1 MKKTTLL
8 KQYISDPEILVMPG
22 AHDALTAKII
32 EKAGFK
38 VLTMGGY
45 SASASLL
52 GMPDLSLLTLS
63 EMTECYRRIVNAV
76 DIPVF
81 VDGDTGHG
89 GVFNVTRTVCEIE
102 KTGAAGMFIEDQVH
116 PKRCGHMKGK
126 QVIPTQEMVAK
137 LKAALEARSDKDFV
151 LMARTDALAVNG
163 LDDAIERMTL
173 YREVGADL
181 LFIEAPESVE
191 QMHRICSELNGPCLA
206 NMIEGGVS
214 PNLSDKELEDI
225 GYAVVAHPVAMTYA
239 VAHAASELMEAFFNE
254 GSTEGFGD
262 RMMSFHQFNSLVGL
276 NDLRAWEQNIAGF
289 ASELMA
295 KANKKAELSH

>member
-1 MKKTTLL
+1 
-8 KQYISDPEILVMPG
+8 MPG

-45 SASASLL
+45 SASASLM

-63 EMTECYRRIVNAV
+63 EMTECYRRVVNAV
-76 DIPVF
+76 NIPVF

-89 GVFNVTRTVCEIE
+89 GVFNVTRTVREIE
-102 KTGAAGMFIEDQVH
+102 KTGAAGMFIEDQVY

-137 LKAALEARSDKDFV
+137 LKAALEARSDPDFV

-181 LFIEAPESVE
+181 LFIEAPESE
-191 QMHRICSELNGPCLA
+191 AQMRRICSELDGPCLA

-214 PNLSDKELEDI
+214 PNLSNKELEDI
-225 GYAVVAHPVAMTYA
+225 GYAVVTHPVAMTYA
-239 VAHAASELMEAFFNE
+239 VAHAASELMKTFFNE
-254 GSTEGFGD
+254 GSTKGSGD
-262 RMMSFHQFNSLVGL
+262 RMVSFHQFNELVGL
-276 NDLRAWEQNIAGF
+276 NDFRAWEQNLADF
-289 ASELMA
+289 A
-295 KANKKAELSH
+295 AELIGKAGK

>member
-1 MKKTTLL
+1 
-8 KQYISDPEILVMPG
+8 MPG

-45 SASASLL
+45 SASASLM

-63 EMTECYRRIVNAV
+63 EMTECYRRVVNAV
-76 DIPVF
+76 NIPVF

-89 GVFNVTRTVCEIE
+89 GVFNVTRTVREIE
-102 KTGAAGMFIEDQVH
+102 KTGAAGMFIEDQVY

-137 LKAALEARSDKDFV
+137 LKAALEARSDPDFV

-181 LFIEAPESVE
+181 LFIEAPESE
-191 QMHRICSELNGPCLA
+191 AQMRRICSELDGPCLA

-214 PNLSDKELEDI
+214 PNLSNKELEDI
-225 GYAVVAHPVAMTYA
+225 GYAVVTHPVAMTYA
-239 VAHAASELMEAFFNE
+239 VAHAASELMNTFFNE
-254 GSTEGFGD
+254 GSTKGFGD
-262 RMMSFHQFNSLVGL
+262 RMVSFHQFNELVGL
-276 NDLRAWEQNIAGF
+276 NDFRAWEQNLADF
-289 ASELMA
+289 A
-295 KANKKAELSH
+295 AELIGKAGK

>member
-1 MKKTTLL
+1 
-8 KQYISDPEILVMPG
+8 MPG

-45 SASASLL
+45 SASASLM

-63 EMTECYRRIVNAV
+63 EMTDCYRRVVNAV
-76 DIPVF
+76 NIPVF

-89 GVFNVTRTVCEIE
+89 GVFNVTRTVREIE
-102 KTGAAGMFIEDQVH
+102 RTGAAGMFIEDQVY

-137 LKAALEARSDKDFV
+137 LKAALEARSDPDFV

-181 LFIEAPESVE
+181 LFIEAPESE
-191 QMHRICSELNGPCLA
+191 AQMRRICSELDGPCLA

-214 PNLSDKELEDI
+214 PNLSDKELEGI

-239 VAHAASELMEAFFNE
+239 VAHAAGELMKTFFNE
-254 GSTEGFGD
+254 GSTKGFGD
-262 RMMSFHQFNSLVGL
+262 RMVSFNEFNALVGL
-276 NDLRAWEQNIAGF
+276 NDLRAWEQNLADF
-289 ASELMA
+289 AAELMA
-295 KANKKAELSH
+295 KTGK

>member
-63 EMTECYRRIVNAV
+63 EMTECYRRVANAV
-76 DIPVF
+76 NIPVF

-89 GVFNVTRTVCEIE
+89 GVFNVARTVREIE
-102 KTGAAGMFIEDQVH
+102 ATNAAGMFIEDQVH

-126 QVIPTQEMVAK
+126 QVIPTQEMIAK
-137 LKAALEARSDKDFV
+137 LKAALDARIDPDFV

-173 YREVGADL
+173 YREVGVDL
-181 LFIEAPESVE
+181 LFIEAPKSVD
-191 QMHRICSELNGPCLA
+191 QMRRICTELNGPCLA

-225 GYAVVAHPVAMTYA
+225 GYAVVAHPVAATYA
-239 VAHAASELMEAFFNE
+239 VAQAATDLMETFFKE

-276 NDLRAWEQNIAGF
+276 NDLRAWEHKLAGF
-289 ASELMA
+289 ASELLA
-295 KANKKAELSH
+295 KTRKES